1 MIKDIKENIN
11 EIFPL
16 YESHNM
22 RLKYVSFKRCIHVF
36 HIKVDS
42 KALNHHAQ
50 KQLTNTSI
58 LSKKISTIEILFL
71 SEAFGYAVSAY

>member
-1 MIKDIKENIN
+1 MYSTLRSIQK
-11 EIFPL
+11 L
-16 YESHNM
+16 
-22 RLKYVSFKRCIHVF
+22 
-36 HIKVDS
+36 
-42 KALNHHAQ
+42 LNHHAQ